1 MTSVPLLAVAAPIAG
16 AALGGVYL
24 AFDLAVLPA
33 LHRLRTPVGSR
44 GAIGDEDA
52 GDALAAAVMR
62 RINVAIVRPSF
73 LALLFGAPVL
83 AGAAAIAGPGPFTV
97 AAATAQLAGLGV
109 TLVVN
114 VPRNEA
120 LARDEEPGAW
130 ARFAGPWTRA
140 HRVRSAAASVG
151 ALLGAAA
158 LAVGS

>member
-1 MTSVPLLAVAAPIAG
+1 MSAVLAVAAPTLG

-24 AFDLAVLPA
+24 AFDLAVLPG
-33 LHRLRTPVGSR
+33 LHRLRAPVGAS
-44 GAIGDEDA
+44 GAGQDA
-52 GDALAAAVMR
+52 DALAAEVMR

-73 LALLFGAPVL
+73 LAILFGAPVL
-83 AGAAAIAGPGPFTV
+83 AVAAAAVEPGPFTV
-97 AAATAQLAGLGV
+97 AAGTAQVAGLVV
-109 TLVVN
+109 TLAVN

-151 ALLGAAA
+151 AALGVVA
-158 LAVGS
+158 LAVGT

>member
-1 MTSVPLLAVAAPIAG
+1 VSAVLAVAAPTVG

-33 LHRLRTPVGSR
+33 LHRLRAPVG
-44 GAIGDEDA
+44 GAGAGQDA
-52 GDALAAAVMR
+52 DALAAEVMR

-73 LALLFGAPVL
+73 LAILFGAPVL
-83 AGAAAIAGPGPFTV
+83 AVAVAVVEPGPLTV
-97 AAATAQLAGLGV
+97 AAAAAQVAGLVV
-109 TLVVN
+109 TLGVN

-130 ARFAGPWTRA
+130 GRFAGPWTRA

-151 ALLGAAA
+151 AVLGVAA
-158 LAVGS
+158 LAVGG